1 MIRPLGGASPATQVR
16 GTPAREIAGSGFDNS
31 LDALLARS
39 TPQSENDARDVNF
52 SRHASA
58 RMRSRGV
65 ELPSEDLEALKGA
78 FDKLQDRGARESLVL
93 LGDNAFVVGVPSRTV
108 ITTMTRSE
116 AAGNV
121 FTQIDSTVVIR

>member
-1 MIRPLGGASPATQVR
+1 MIRPVGGASPATQAQ
-16 GTPAREIAGSGFDNS
+16 GTPAREIAGGGFDNS

-39 TPQSENDARDVNF
+39 TAEAEKDAREVNF

-65 ELPSEDLEALKGA
+65 ELPSEDLESLKIA
-78 FDKLQDRGARESLVL
+78 FDKLENRGARESLVL